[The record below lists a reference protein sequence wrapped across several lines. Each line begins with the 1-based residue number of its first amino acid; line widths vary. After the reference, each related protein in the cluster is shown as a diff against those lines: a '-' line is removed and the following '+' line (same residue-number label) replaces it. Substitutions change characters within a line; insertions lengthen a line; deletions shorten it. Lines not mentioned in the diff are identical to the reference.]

1 MRSSH
6 VTVLCSALL
15 AFATTLAFA
24 QAPEQPPTPGPEHK
38 RFEYFV
44 GTWVSEAVMKPSPLG
59 PGGKVT
65 GRDSCEMFKGGFHVV
80 CRSEMSGWMGPMSAL
95 GIWTWSAAEKKYLT
109 VGIDSM
115 GSLELGSGTVS
126 DKTWTLSSETKMA
139 GQVMASRY
147 TLVETSPD
155 AYTFKWEMSLG
166 GGPWALISEG
176 TSTRVK

>member
-1 MRSSH
+1 MRKPR
-6 VTVLCSALL
+6 TVIVGTGMLL
-15 AFATTLAFA
+15 LGATLAWA
-24 QAPEQPPTPGPEHK
+24 QAPVEPPKPGPEHK
-38 RFEYFV
+38 RMEYFV
-44 GTWVSEAVMKPSPLG
+44 GTWASEAVMKPSIFG
-59 PGGKVT
+59 PGGKIT
-65 GRDSCEMFKGGFHVV
+65 ARDTCEWFSGGFHVV
-80 CRSEMSGWMGPMSAL
+80 CRSEMTGWMGPIAAL
-95 GIWTWSAAEKKYLT
+95 GIWAWSAEEKKYLT

-147 TLVETSPD
+147 TLVETPPD